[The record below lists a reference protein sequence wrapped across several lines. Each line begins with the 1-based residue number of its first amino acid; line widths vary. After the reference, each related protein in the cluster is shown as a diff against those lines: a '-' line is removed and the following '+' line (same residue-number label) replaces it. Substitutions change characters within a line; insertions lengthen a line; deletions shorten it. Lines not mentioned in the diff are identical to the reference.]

1 MRVFACW
8 QSATRWAVNVCMVL
22 ATSSLAHAQAPATGV
37 ARGLNEGFENG
48 LQSWVTTNE
57 FATVIPTGQGPQ
69 FPSGEFQLQLEGVAA
84 AWQYIPVNP
93 NAELQ
98 LLVCE
103 ALKANRAGN
112 AKAGWSGIG
121 INYFNADW
129 GFITGFERQISDKN
143 NYTLPNEPGLDLI
156 PCNLGVRVPPMRC
169 TRSFGSLT
177 MTRIRT

>member
-1 MRVFACW
+1 MHKLQLQESREVSTKVSKTDFK
-8 QSATRWAVNVCMVL
+8 V
-22 ATSSLAHAQAPATGV
+22 
-37 ARGLNEGFENG
+37 G
-48 LQSWVTTNE
+48 LQRMSLRRSYLPDKDRSFRQE
-57 FATVIPTGQGPQ
+57 SFSCI
-69 FPSGEFQLQLEGVAA
+69 EGVAA

-143 NYTLPNEPGLDLI
+143 NYTLPNEPGS
-156 PCNLGVRVPPMRC
+156 
-169 TRSFGSLT
+169 T
-177 MTRIRT
+177 